1 MNRERDMAGM
11 FLPCRY
17 RAFPGSLWKESKQRN
32 FNCMTRERVKNIPKQ
47 FLKYQKGTV
56 V

>member
-17 RAFPGSLWKESKQRN
+17 RAFPGSLWKRKQAKKLPTYEPRK
-32 FNCMTRERVKNIPKQ
+32 VKNIPKQ

-56 V
+56 R